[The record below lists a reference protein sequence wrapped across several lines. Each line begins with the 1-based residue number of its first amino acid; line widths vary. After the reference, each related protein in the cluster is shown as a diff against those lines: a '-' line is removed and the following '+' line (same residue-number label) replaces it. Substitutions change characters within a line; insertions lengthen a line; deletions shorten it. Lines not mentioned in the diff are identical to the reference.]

1 MHHCRTIAPQ
11 SWQSARRQLQLNQQN
26 YDEMPPSVCNN
37 ATNDQFT
44 GTAHRRHTWWPL
56 GVGTIIKMADAP
68 INNQSTPHTTIAN
81 LHRIPARS
89 SGLNDPLL
97 NPVAEQEQ

>member
-1 MHHCRTIAPQ
+1 
-11 SWQSARRQLQLNQQN
+11 
-26 YDEMPPSVCNN
+26 MPPMPDLPALRIV
-37 ATNDQFT
+37 AMPKHPMQ
-44 GTAHRRHTWWPL
+44 TWWPL
-56 GVGTIIKMADAP
+56 GVGIIIKMANAP